1 MGTHPIF
8 ESDFDCLTDLIRT
21 TIHNGPYLSH
31 RRRRLQV
38 LALSDVLQACPAQAH
53 QDGDQGREEG
63 QRRRCREG
71 GRWRQERWC
80 PPGHFRQA
88 AQVLPNSFG
97 PPQDQG
103 SRPEAL
109 LPARPLIALVNHAR
123 YRLDPSR
130 RCPPW
135 QARCFLE
142 ATRVWSSPRHWP
154 IQGQRHPTPPLH
166 FLGRRRHLHQVGRV
180 RSRHSRQR
188 QRRLLQARRRRQE
201 DRGGHLREEGREV
214 HRFRAAQGRPK
225 GRRCR
230 SLEGH
235 WRRCLH
241 EGLLA
246 EGVRS
251 LPPPVPSLDEILNI
265 SCFFCLFR
273 YFTNKTLITARK
285 QK

>member
-63 QRRRCREG
+63 QRRCCREA
-71 GRWRQERWC
+71 GRWRQERRC

-88 AQVLPNSFG
+88 AQVLPYSVG

-109 LPARPLIALVNHAR
+109 LPARPLTALVNHAR

-154 IQGQRHPTPPLH
+154 IQGQR
-166 FLGRRRHLHQVGRV
+166 
-180 RSRHSRQR
+180 
-188 QRRLLQARRRRQE
+188 RLLQARRCRQE

-214 HRFRAAQGRPK
+214 HSFRAAQGRPK

-251 LPPPVPSLDEILNI
+251 LPPPVPSLDEILNNFLLLL
-265 SCFFCLFR
+265 SVSLF
-273 YFTNKTLITARK
+273 L
-285 QK
+285 